1 MTMTSMNLA
10 QPFRL
15 WLMLLAL
22 ACTSARAPA
31 AEPGV
36 IEFNQVLKIGAA
48 CPAWTDLPGTDEQK
62 HSLAE
67 LKDVP
72 VVVVVFTCNTCPT
85 ATDYEERILA
95 AIKHNDSTHP
105 GKVKLVA
112 INCNKV
118 TGDTL
123 PDMIARAKEKSL
135 TYLYLHDETQQI
147 AKQYGAITTPQFF
160 VLDAARKL
168 VYTGALDDAT
178 DPKVAK
184 VNYLQ
189 AAIDAALA
197 GKTPEVTNIPPR
209 GCLIRFA
216 RERKK

>member
-1 MTMTSMNLA
+1 MILA
-10 QPFRL
+10 PPHVSS
-15 WLMLLAL
+15 LLFLSL
-22 ACTSARAPA
+22 ACVGLIARG
-31 AEPGV
+31 AEPGK
-36 IEFNQVLKIGAA
+36 IEFNQVLKIGDV
-48 CPAWTDLPGTDEQK
+48 CPAWNELPGTDGQK
-62 HSLAE
+62 HSLAD
-67 LKDVP
+67 LKEIP
-72 VVVVVFTCNTCPT
+72 VLVVVFTCNTCPT

-95 AIKHNDSTHP
+95 LIKHNDTANA

-112 INCNKV
+112 INVNKV
-118 TGDTL
+118 PGDSL
-123 PDMIARAKEKSL
+123 ADMIARAKAKNL
-135 TYLYLHDETQQI
+135 MYAYLYDETQQI

-168 VYTGALDDAT
+168 VYTGPLDDAT
-178 DPKVAK
+178 DPKAVK
-184 VNYLQ
+184 VNYVQ

>member
-1 MTMTSMNLA
+1 MIFAPPYRFFLLYTLCFTAPLA
-10 QPFRL
+10 WASF
-15 WLMLLAL
+15 
-22 ACTSARAPA
+22 ARA
-31 AEPGV
+31 AEPGA
-36 IEFNQVLKIGAA
+36 IEFNQVLKIGDA
-48 CPAWTDLPGTDEQK
+48 CPAWNELPGTDGQK
-62 HSLAE
+62 HSLDE
-67 LKDVP
+67 LQDVP

-85 ATDYEERILA
+85 ATDYEERVLA
-95 AIKHNDSTHP
+95 LIKNNDTAHA

-112 INCNKV
+112 INCNRV
-118 TGDTL
+118 AGDTL

-135 TYLYLHDETQQI
+135 TYTYLHDETQQI

-168 VYTGALDDAT
+168 VFTGPLDDAT
-178 DPKVAK
+178 DPKAAK
-184 VNYLQ
+184 VNYVQ

>member
-1 MTMTSMNLA
+1 MEFFSMPMIQVL
-10 QPFRL
+10 RL
-15 WLMLLAL
+15 FCVLSL
-22 ACTSARAPA
+22 ACTAPLTRA
-31 AEPGV
+31 AEPNK
-36 IEFNQVLKIGAA
+36 IEFNQVLKIGDAS
-48 CPAWTDLPGTDEQK
+48 PAWTDLPGTDGQK
-62 HSLAE
+62 HSLAD

-85 ATDYEERILA
+85 ATDYETRILD
-95 AIKHNDSTHP
+95 AIKYNDTTNA

-112 INCNKV
+112 INVNKV
-118 TGDTL
+118 AGDSL
-123 PDMIARAKEKSL
+123 ADMIARAKDKGL
-135 TYLYLHDETQQI
+135 TYMYLYDETQQI

-178 DPKVAK
+178 DPKVVK

-189 AAIDAALA
+189 PAIDAALA
-197 GKTPEVTNIPPR
+197 GKTPEVTSIPPR

>member
-1 MTMTSMNLA
+1 MTAPPRLYCLLLSLA
-10 QPFRL
+10 SFAP
-15 WLMLLAL
+15 LAWPSL
-22 ACTSARAPA
+22 VSA
-31 AEPGV
+31 AEPGA
-36 IEFNQVLKIGAA
+36 IEFNQVLKIGDA
-48 CPAWTDLPGTDEQK
+48 CPAWTDLPGTDGQK
-62 HSLAE
+62 HSLVD

-85 ATDYEERILA
+85 ATDYEARILD
-95 AIKHNDSTHP
+95 AIKYNDATNA

-112 INCNKV
+112 INVNKV
-118 TGDTL
+118 AGDSL
-123 PDMIARAKEKSL
+123 ADMIARAKDKGL
-135 TYLYLHDETQQI
+135 TYPYLYDETQQI

-160 VLDAARKL
+160 VLNKDRKL

-178 DPKVAK
+178 DPKVVK

-189 AAIDAALA
+189 PAIDAALA
-197 GKTPEVTNIPPR
+197 GKTPEVTSIPPR